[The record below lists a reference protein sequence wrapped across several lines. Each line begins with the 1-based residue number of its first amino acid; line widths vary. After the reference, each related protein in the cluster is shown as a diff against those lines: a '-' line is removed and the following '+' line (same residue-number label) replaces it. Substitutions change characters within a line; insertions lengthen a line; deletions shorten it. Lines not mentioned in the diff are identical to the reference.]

1 MAEKAL
7 VTGATGFVGSG
18 VARALIAEGF
28 AVRVLVRRQS
38 PRTNLAGLAVEVA
51 EGDLTDPASLRR
63 AAAGCTAVF
72 HVAADYR
79 LWTRDAA
86 AMFRVNVEGSRAVVL
101 AAMEAGVSRIVYTS
115 SVATLGIPSGGES
128 GDETTPVA
136 FADMIGPYKQSKFKA
151 EEEVRRLIAEEN
163 APVVIV
169 NPSTPI
175 GPGDV
180 KPTPTGRMIVEAA
193 RGRIPAFVETGLNVV
208 HVDDVAAGH
217 VLALRQGRVGE
228 RYVLGGENMALGDI
242 LAEIARLSGRRP
254 PRVRIPHGAV
264 LPLAVLAEAWARLI
278 PSAGEP
284 FVTVDGIKMA
294 RKKMY
299 FSSAKAARE
308 LGYAPRPAR
317 QALADAVAW
326 FRRHGYLR

>member
-7 VTGATGFVGSG
+7 VTGATGFVGAG

-63 AAAGCTAVF
+63 AAAGCTAVI

-101 AAMEAGVSRIVYTS
+101 AAMQAGASRIVYTS
-115 SVATLGIPSGGES
+115 SVATLGIPGGGAS
-128 GDETTPVA
+128 GDESTPVA

-242 LAEIARLSGRRP
+242 LAEIARLTGRRP
-254 PRVRIPHGAV
+254 PKVRIPHGAV
-264 LPLAVLAEAWARLI
+264 LPIAVLAEAWARLI

-308 LGYAPRPAR
+308 LGYAPRPAL

-326 FRRHGYLR
+326 FRRHGYVR